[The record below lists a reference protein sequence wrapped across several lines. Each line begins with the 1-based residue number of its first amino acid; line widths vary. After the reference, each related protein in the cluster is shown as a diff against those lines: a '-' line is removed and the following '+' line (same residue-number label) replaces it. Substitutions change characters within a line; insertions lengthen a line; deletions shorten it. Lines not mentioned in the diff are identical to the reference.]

1 MKKLLIFIFLL
12 AGCLG
17 ALAQGIPTQ
26 APYFLATVPDSTAYT
41 VGAIGLNND
50 NQFTVRDGSG
60 TFRLSIGGNNGLT
73 RTFDNFQLG
82 GSLIKNT
89 SIPLSTFT
97 LTLGSWTKLRQS
109 GVEIGTGNTMT
120 GTATFTHGTTSVNS
134 GTLSA
139 ILAGESANVSG
150 HGAVA
155 AGRGTTASGNKSFAG
170 GWYRTGTTAGRGPTA
185 SGHASFAFYVTD
197 GNNTPGDGA
206 RAEGSAILGGWN
218 SNIPASSH
226 GSAIIGGNGIQA
238 RASDPFQTYVQNLNI
253 AGVPD
258 VLDTANHF
266 LVREYSTG
274 QIKTRPLSTL
284 GNFWPL
290 SGSGTTT
297 GDVTIDGNNDLT
309 FDNNSWTFGNRS
321 AGSIGTRSMTVG
333 TNNVV
338 SGQNSAAFG
347 FGNNVSEFQAYAFG
361 NEITVSGQY
370 ASAFGFR
377 SSATGTASYS
387 FGNEAHATANYA
399 FATGNAVTASGQSSL
414 AGGQGVAGHHVIAS
428 GAAAFNWSSSG
439 ESQGSG
445 HGALADRS
453 AILGGQN
460 HNIESGNTGAVIL
473 GGSGIKLTGTDY
485 INHVA
490 VPNLAIFSTP
500 GDGGTDDLLTWNA
513 TSKKVGK
520 VAQSNGTYTPTITE
534 VANVTSH
541 TAFSSVYSRVGDVV
555 TVSGRV
561 LITIDEMSTG
571 TDIGISLPIASN
583 FTASADCSGVA
594 VASGSPVSGVEGH
607 ASGDYA
613 RIFFTSTSTGTA
625 IYFYTFQYVVK

>member
-139 ILAGESANVSG
+139 ILAGESANASG

-258 VLDTANHF
+258 VLDTANWV
-266 LVREYSTG
+266 LVREHSTG
-274 QIKTRPLSTL
+274 QIKTMS
-284 GNFWPL
+284 
-290 SGSGTTT
+290 
-297 GDVTIDGNNDLT
+297 VT
-309 FDNNSWTFGNRS
+309 
-321 AGSIGTRSMTVG
+321 
-333 TNNVV
+333 
-338 SGQNSAAFG
+338 
-347 FGNNVSEFQAYAFG
+347 
-361 NEITVSGQY
+361 
-370 ASAFGFR
+370 
-377 SSATGTASYS
+377 
-387 FGNEAHATANYA
+387 
-399 FATGNAVTASGQSSL
+399 
-414 AGGQGVAGHHVIAS
+414 
-428 GAAAFNWSSSG
+428 
-439 ESQGSG
+439 
-445 HGALADRS
+445 
-453 AILGGQN
+453 
-460 HNIESGNTGAVIL
+460 
-473 GGSGIKLTGTDY
+473 
-485 INHVA
+485 
-490 VPNLAIFSTP
+490 
-500 GDGGTDDLLTWNA
+500 
-513 TSKKVGK
+513 
-520 VAQSNGTYTPTITE
+520 NGTYTPTITE
-534 VANVTSH
+534 VANVTDH